1 MSNNI
6 RIDTLTAG
14 AQTRGRNP
22 CSEPAARLRDDPSLE
37 FVPTT
42 RALTYTPARY
52 AMNRTAKTPSI
63 IPKAV
68 IASVRFTGPKKINV
82 TMTIFSMIEAVKI
95 GGRVAGK
102 YALYIR

>member
-1 MSNNI
+1 
-6 RIDTLTAG
+6 
-14 AQTRGRNP
+14 
-22 CSEPAARLRDDPSLE
+22 
-37 FVPTT
+37 
-42 RALTYTPARY
+42 
-52 AMNRTAKTPSI
+52 MNRTAKTPSI